1 MMSTAANPLRENL
14 IVGLGET
21 GLSVARHLSA
31 RGAPFA
37 VTDTREAPA
46 GLVRLAQIPGA
57 DGAWAGPLSAIDP
70 GCWRRVIVSPGVS
83 KALPALIRAVD
94 SGAELIGDIELFA
107 RNVRRPV
114 IGITGSNGK
123 STVTALVGELLLS
136 LGQRV
141 AIGGNFGPP
150 ALDLLESDA
159 DLYVLELSSF
169 QLETT
174 GSLRPASAA
183 ILNISA
189 DHLDRYPDMAAYIA
203 AKARILAGAERMVL
217 DRDDP
222 SLMALAEAGEAVT
235 FGLGLPPTPEDFG
248 IMELDGEPWLARGSE
263 PLVVARELGLK
274 GRHNWRNAL
283 SALALAWPWVERPS
297 KVIETLRGFA
307 GLPHRSQLVARH
319 DGVDYVDD
327 SKGTNVGATLAAIRG
342 IAGQLILIAGGQ
354 GKGQDFEPLAD
365 ALVGR
370 ARGVILMG
378 VDAPLIAQALRG
390 SVPLQRADSM
400 ADAVARAAAWAQ
412 AGDTVLLSP
421 ACASLDMFAS
431 YAERGERFA
440 ASVRE
445 LQS

>member
-1 MMSTAANPLRENL
+1 
-14 IVGLGET
+14 
-21 GLSVARHLSA
+21 
-31 RGAPFA
+31 
-37 VTDTREAPA
+37 
-46 GLVRLAQIPGA
+46 
-57 DGAWAGPLSAIDP
+57 
-70 GCWRRVIVSPGVS
+70 
-83 KALPALIRAVD
+83 
-94 SGAELIGDIELFA
+94 
-107 RNVRRPV
+107 
-114 IGITGSNGK
+114 
-123 STVTALVGELLLS
+123 
-136 LGQRV
+136 
-141 AIGGNFGPP
+141 
-150 ALDLLESDA
+150 
-159 DLYVLELSSF
+159 
-169 QLETT
+169 
-174 GSLRPASAA
+174 
-183 ILNISA
+183 
-189 DHLDRYPDMAAYIA
+189 
-203 AKARILAGAERMVL
+203 MVL